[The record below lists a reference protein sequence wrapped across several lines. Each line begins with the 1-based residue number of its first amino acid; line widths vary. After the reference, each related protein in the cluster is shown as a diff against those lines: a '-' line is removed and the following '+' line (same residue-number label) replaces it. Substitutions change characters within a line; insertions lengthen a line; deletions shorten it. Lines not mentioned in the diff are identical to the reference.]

1 MSNSRVLKQCGYRRL
16 RHAAGV
22 WCGQPHSVTRTRR
35 RLALTTTSLS
45 PLAGPDSS
53 APLLQRD
60 AGRYVMNGNELIVKG
75 ALEAGVSLIAG
86 YPGSPVADVFT
97 ICEEISGHL
106 LDLGVEAMLTNNE
119 AQAAAM
125 LNGARGVPG
134 ARSMIVMKS
143 VGAYVALDGLA
154 IANSAK
160 PAPDAASI
168 VVVGDDPSLTSTQ
181 VGADSRTTLSGAR
194 IPVVE
199 PSGWQEMKDAI
210 GWALRLSE
218 ASGLVVGVVVTTMQ
232 ADGGGVVE
240 VRPNRP
246 PLVGP
251 LHRVT
256 IATDAIRVADTV
268 SLPPH
273 SLSLEEDLLDR
284 RVPLLHAAAASLG
297 LSRREGPE
305 GSGHRFGFVVSG
317 ASHVLLYDALRA
329 LGLEGEVPVLRLGLT
344 SPIDPEPVRRLAD
357 DVDEI
362 VVMEERTGW
371 LESQVRRVLEGRRQA
386 VWGKRFP
393 GGEKGFPE
401 ASGLDPDAALAAMC
415 RLVAARPD
423 DFAPDVREQA
433 ERASARRRDLA
444 ARSMD
449 VVARTP
455 TYCAGCPHRGTNSP
469 MLEIRKRFQDPG
481 YMRRVHGSDTVDV
494 IAHGGIGCY
503 SMAFLPPFE
512 EMHNLSAM
520 GLGGATGAGAAPL
533 VTNRHYTLVGDGTF
547 FHGEM
552 STMANAIKQR
562 QDILFIILDN
572 KNTAMTGH
580 QGTPASDVDLLGRP
594 QKPLEIERIVEAMGP
609 SFLARS
615 NPDDREAH
623 LDLIE
628 RALLMPGTRVIIADK
643 ECAIT
648 SGRRERRRR
657 AGVVKEHGY
666 LPEIT
671 RFNVVQEVCE
681 NCRECG
687 IATGCPG
694 LEIVDTP
701 LGEKIGIDLDTCVDD
716 GYCAAIKACPSFEKV
731 TVKRRQAPD
740 RAAAVELVAPEDPVL
755 EGVGTG
761 RARIYLAGVG
771 GMGIGVVARILTE
784 SAAMAWGGV
793 DVFHKKG
800 MAQRGGGVFSHIVLH
815 DGSAPHSPML
825 PLGEADLVLGLDGLE
840 GARALAYASPDRT
853 AAVLST
859 EVRPTATMLMG
870 RDQSPDDIV
879 ERGLR
884 ETRPDGL
891 LATDFAAACQTVLG
905 ERIYANVAMLGA
917 AYQRGWLPIPREHL
931 ERAIRGVTGGRAA
944 VNLRAFQLGRV
955 LAAQAVPQP
964 EQKDADALIAEE
976 EGWMRGTRATAAF
989 RAAIARA
996 RAMDLGEE
1004 ALRMLAP
1011 RLPEIVVWGGAA
1023 YATRYL
1029 DLVQR
1034 VKSTSPAL
1042 VPTAIHNLHRVM
1054 AIKDEVFVAY
1064 QLTSE
1069 KKYARDRERFGVDPE
1084 RGDRLSYEHLNRP
1097 AFDVLGRHV
1106 EFDLRARDWMLAVAR
1121 RMRVLRRLM
1130 PAWHRRERSFR
1141 DWYTDQVVD
1150 AVCRGRL
1157 TGAVAEEVLRLPES
1171 VTGFRTVRYPKEDA
1185 AYARFREVMKE

>member
-1 MSNSRVLKQCGYRRL
+1 
-16 RHAAGV
+16 
-22 WCGQPHSVTRTRR
+22 
-35 RLALTTTSLS
+35 
-45 PLAGPDSS
+45 
-53 APLLQRD
+53 
-60 AGRYVMNGNELIVKG
+60 MNGNELIVKG
-75 ALEAGVSLIAG
+75 ALEAGVSLITG

-97 ICEEISGHL
+97 ICEENAAHL
-106 LDLGVEAMLTNNE
+106 VELGVEAMLTNNE
-119 AQAAAM
+119 AQGAAM

-134 ARSMIVMKS
+134 SRAMVVMKS

-154 IANSAK
+154 IANSSK
-160 PAPDAASI
+160 PAADAASI
-168 VVVGDDPSLTSTQ
+168 VVVGDDPALTSTQ
-181 VGADSRTTLSGAR
+181 VGADTRRTLSGAR

-199 PSGWQEMKDAI
+199 PSGWQEIKDAI
-210 GWALRLSE
+210 GWAFELSE
-218 ASGLVVGVVVTTMQ
+218 ASEMVVGVMVTTMQ

-240 VRPNRP
+240 LYPNRP

-251 LHRVT
+251 HHRVT
-256 IATDAIRVADTV
+256 IDTTTIRAADTV

-273 SLSLEEDLLDR
+273 SLNLEEDMIDR
-284 RVPLLHAAAASLG
+284 RIPLLHAAAAKLG

-305 GSGHRFGFVVSG
+305 GPGHSRFGFVVSG
-317 ASHVLLYDALRA
+317 ASHVLLHDALRA
-329 LGLEGEVPVLRLGLT
+329 LGLDGEVPILRLGLT

-357 DVDEI
+357 DVDEV

-371 LESQVRRVLEGRRQA
+371 LEAQVRGALEGRRQA
-386 VWGKRFP
+386 VWGKSFP
-393 GGEKGFPE
+393 GGAKGFPE
-401 ASGLDPDAALAAMC
+401 ASGLDPDVALAAMC
-415 RLVAARPD
+415 RLVAACPEA
-423 DFAPDVREQA
+423 FLPEVRERA
-433 ERASARRRDLA
+433 EHAAARRKELA
-444 ARSMD
+444 ARSIG

-469 MLEIRKRFQDPG
+469 MLEIRKRFQDPA
-481 YMRRVHGSDTVDV
+481 YMKRVHNSAPVDV

-562 QDILFIILDN
+562 QDILYIVLDN

-594 QKPLEIERIVEAMGP
+594 QKPLEIEKIVAAMGP
-609 SFLARS
+609 AFLARS
-615 NPDDREAH
+615 NPDDRDAH

-628 RALLMPGTRVIIADK
+628 RALLMEGTRVIISDK

-648 SGRRERRRR
+648 SGRRVRR
-657 AGVVKEHGY
+657 ARAAVVKEKGY
-666 LPEIT
+666 LPEVT

-694 LEIVDTP
+694 LEIVETP

-740 RAAAVELVAPEDPVL
+740 RAAEVDLETPDDPVL
-755 EGVGTG
+755 EGVGTS

-784 SAAMAWGGV
+784 SAARAWGGV
-793 DVFHKKG
+793 DVYHKKG

-825 PLGEADLVLGLDGLE
+825 PLGEADLVMGLDGLE

-859 EVRPTATMLMG
+859 DVQPTATMLMG
-870 RDQSPDDIV
+870 REQSPDDII

-891 LATDFAAACQTVLG
+891 LATDFAAACQAVLG

-917 AYQRGWLPIPREHL
+917 AYQRGWLPIPREDL
-931 ERAIRGVTGGRAA
+931 EAAIRDVTGGRSA
-944 VNLRAFQLGRV
+944 VNLRAFLLGRV
-955 LAAQAVPQP
+955 LAGQAMSPP
-964 EQKDADALIAEE
+964 REKGAAALIAEE
-976 EGWMRGTRATAAF
+976 EGWMRGSGAKSAF
-989 RAAIARA
+989 RAAIDRA
-996 RAMDLGEE
+996 RAMGLGED

-1011 RLPEIVVWGGAA
+1011 RLPEIVVWGGSA
-1023 YATRYL
+1023 YANRYL
-1029 DLVQR
+1029 DHVER
-1034 VKSTSPAL
+1034 VMGSAPAL
-1042 VPTAIHNLHRVM
+1042 VPTAIHNLHRAM

-1069 KKYARDRERFGVDPE
+1069 KKYARDRERFGVDLA
-1084 RGDRLSYEHLNRP
+1084 RGDTLSYEHLNRP
-1097 AFDVLGRHV
+1097 AFEVFGRHI

-1121 RMRVLRRLM
+1121 RLRFLRKTM
-1130 PAWHRRERSFR
+1130 PAWHRRERAFR
-1141 DWYTDQVVD
+1141 DWYTGEVLE
-1150 AVCRGRL
+1150 AVCSGRL
-1157 TGAVAEEVLRLPES
+1157 TGDRAEEALRLPET
-1171 VTGFRTVRYPKEDA
+1171 VTGFRGVRYPKEDA
-1185 AYARFREVMKE
+1185 AYERFREVTKE